1 MKNIVFYSIFFLF
14 ASLNTFSQSKD
25 EGAVLKVLTTQQTA
39 WNKGDIEGYMQGY
52 WQNDSLVF
60 IGKNGITYGWRQ
72 TLYNYKQGYPDTAS
86 MGKLAFE
93 FVEMKRLSPIY
104 YFVTGKWY
112 LTRTIGNIGG
122 SFTLLFRK
130 IKGRWLIIKDHSS

>member
-1 MKNIVFYSIFFLF
+1 MKNIVFYFTCLLF
-14 ASLNTFSQSKD
+14 ASTNTFSQLKD
-25 EGAVLKVLTTQQTA
+25 EAAVLKVLTTQQAA
-39 WNKGDIEGYMQGY
+39 WNKGDVEGYMQGY
-52 WQNDSLVF
+52 WQSDSLVF
-60 IGKNGITYGWRQ
+60 IGKNGITYGWHQ

-93 FVEMKRLSPIY
+93 FVELKRLSPIY